1 MTSNS
6 KVEEC
11 NRSLI
16 KNSSEASIS
25 SNESG
30 DGSESLS
37 NHTTTIRSKKR
48 VVDET
53 LLPPEEAEKLLA
65 RRAYNR
71 ECASRARKR
80 GNELVAQLEAQVKEL
95 QEDKDELRRSL
106 LQMTK
111 QVHNL
116 EMQNKALLLRQIISD
131 RDRNALAMVNVGSNL
146 TYSLSRENARIVG
159 GLPPN
164 GMFAPGVSRD
174 ILNKHFNLARQHQ
187 HLLTS
192 PTAVLP

>member
-1 MTSNS
+1 MVFPFKMTSNS
-6 KVEEC
+6 NIVEEC
-11 NRSLI
+11 SGYV

-25 SNESG
+25 SKESG

-37 NHTTTIRSKKR
+37 NHTPSVVSKKR

-80 GNELVAQLEAQVKEL
+80 GKQLIAQLETQVKEL

-106 LQMTK
+106 LKMEK

-116 EMQNKALLLRQIISD
+116 EMQNQALMLKQIISE
-131 RDRNALAMVNVGSNL
+131 RDRNTLAMANAGSYL
-146 TYSLSRENARIVG
+146 TYPLSRENARIVG
-159 GLPPN
+159 GTSSF
-164 GMFAPGVSRD
+164 GMLAPGTSRD
-174 ILNKHFNLARQHQ
+174 ILAQNRFNWCDLKNSRK
-187 HLLTS
+187 
-192 PTAVLP
+192 

>member
-1 MTSNS
+1 MVFPFKMTSNAII
-6 KVEEC
+6 VEEC
-11 NRSLI
+11 NGYL

-25 SNESG
+25 SKESG

-37 NHTTTIRSKKR
+37 NHTPSIVSKKR

-80 GNELVAQLEAQVKEL
+80 GKQLVAQLEAQVKEL

-106 LQMTK
+106 LKMEK

-116 EMQNKALLLRQIISD
+116 EMQNQALLLKQILAD
-131 RDRNALAMVNVGSNL
+131 RDRNTLAIANAGSYL
-146 TYSLSRENARIVG
+146 TYPMSRENARIVG
-159 GLPPN
+159 GSSTF
-164 GMFAPGVSRD
+164 GMLAPGENRD
-174 ILNKHFNLARQHQ
+174 VLCQNRFN
-187 HLLTS
+187 
-192 PTAVLP
+192 